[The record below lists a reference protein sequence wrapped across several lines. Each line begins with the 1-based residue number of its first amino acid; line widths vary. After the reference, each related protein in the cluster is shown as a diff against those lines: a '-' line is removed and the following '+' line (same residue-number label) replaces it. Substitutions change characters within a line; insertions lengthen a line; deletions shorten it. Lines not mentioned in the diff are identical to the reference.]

1 MRPVVLLVAHG
12 SPPKDI
18 PREMLDRLRRLRV
31 LGREE
36 EELRRLEEAIRKWPR
51 SRENDPYWWST
62 EMMARKLSKRLGL
75 DVHTA
80 YLEFCS
86 PTVGEKLEEL
96 LRKHGLVVV
105 VPTMV
110 VEGGR
115 HVETDIRKEIES
127 ALARAGRGRV
137 VYAFPFRME
146 DFVELLARQVLR
158 FLGGLEGEP
167 EDAEG

>member
-1 MRPVVLLVAHG
+1 LRPAVLLVAHG
-12 SPPKDI
+12 SPPKDV

-31 LGREE
+31 LGGEE

-51 SRENDPYWWST
+51 SRENDPHWWST
-62 EMMARKLSKRLGL
+62 ERIARMLSERLGL

-86 PTVGEKLEEL
+86 PTVEEKLGEL

-115 HVETDIRKEIES
+115 HVEVDIRREIES
-127 ALARAGRGRV
+127 ALARVGRGRV

-158 FLGGLEGEP
+158 FLGGLGEGP
-167 EDAEG
+167 EGAKG